1 MNYNKKQFLL
11 RKYGIDALI
20 LTRTNFCAFAQQS
33 LFARK
38 NFYKN
43 YA

>member
-1 MNYNKKQFLL
+1 MNYNTKQFLL

-20 LTRTNFCAFAQQS
+20 LARTNFCAFAQQS

-38 NFYKN
+38 N
-43 YA
+43 